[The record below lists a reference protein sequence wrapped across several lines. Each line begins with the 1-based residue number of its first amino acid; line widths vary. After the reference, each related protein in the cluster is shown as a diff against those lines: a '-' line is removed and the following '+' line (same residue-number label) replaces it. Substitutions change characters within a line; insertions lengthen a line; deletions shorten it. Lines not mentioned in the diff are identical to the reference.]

1 MPFIPPPPK
10 RGQKRKIVLEFR
22 GPMKDSHLKRLSKAV
37 KALAKK
43 HKLKHVNKKKK
54 RR

>member
-1 MPFIPPPPK
+1 MPFKAPPPK

-22 GPMKDSHLKRLSKAV
+22 GPMELAHLKRLSKAV

-43 HKLKHVNKKKK
+43 HKLRIVKKG
-54 RR
+54 R